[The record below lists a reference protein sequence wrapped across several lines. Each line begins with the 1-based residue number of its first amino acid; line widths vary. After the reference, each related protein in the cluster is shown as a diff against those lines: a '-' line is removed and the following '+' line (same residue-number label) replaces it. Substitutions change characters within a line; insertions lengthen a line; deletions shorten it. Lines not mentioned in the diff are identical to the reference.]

1 MRVAAEGEESRHLL
15 VHHGVAR
22 DATVEIFLLRL
33 GRQFAIKQQIADLE
47 EVAVLGELLD
57 RITAMEQDALVTID
71 EGDLGS
77 QLAVDVKPG
86 S

>member
-1 MRVAAEGEESRHLL
+1 
-15 VHHGVAR
+15 VAR